1 MRHIRAS
8 VRRFFYVPVTL
19 LGFAGLAMAA
29 NTPVTKPQAAPVKDH
44 RQTFVSYVLPRDD
57 GYGLSDCLTGGT
69 SCGQMV
75 ADMWCK
81 SHGNGP
87 SVFIGSSSDV
97 TGALP
102 EMTKVNATDA
112 SAKPSDSVIVRCKA

>member
-1 MRHIRAS
+1 MRHLRAS
-8 VRRFFYVPVTL
+8 VRQFLYVPATL

-29 NTPVTKPQAAPVKDH
+29 STPVVRQQPVAVKH
-44 RQTFVSYVLPRDD
+44 IRQTFVSYLLPRDD
-57 GYGLSDCLTGGT
+57 GYGLSDCLTSGT
-69 SCGQMV
+69 RCGQMV

-87 SVFIGSSSDV
+87 SVFIGSSADV

-102 EMTKVNATDA
+102 EVTQGNVVDA
-112 SAKPSDSVIVRCKA
+112 GAKLSDSVIVRCKA